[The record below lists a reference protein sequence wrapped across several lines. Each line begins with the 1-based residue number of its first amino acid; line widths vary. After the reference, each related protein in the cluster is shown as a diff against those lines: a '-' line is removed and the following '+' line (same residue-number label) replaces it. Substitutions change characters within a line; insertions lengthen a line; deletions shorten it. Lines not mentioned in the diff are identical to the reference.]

1 MFSLFFFFKRLLFF
15 LEFMFHYLFNEMHNC
30 NDTDYLTFVFY
41 DPISFSSIQVQLFIH
56 IFEIISL

>member
-1 MFSLFFFFKRLLFF
+1 MI
-15 LEFMFHYLFNEMHNC
+15 HYLFNEMHNC

-41 DPISFSSIQVQLFIH
+41 DSISFSSIQVQLFIH